1 MNVSN
6 AIQSRQSVRAFTQQP
21 VDPAV
26 LREILELAG
35 RAPSG
40 GNLQP
45 WKVHAVTGSAREA
58 LIQAVYATA
67 ATQPAGE
74 AADIRMYPEG
84 LQEPWRGR
92 RADCG
97 ERMYNALGIARDD
110 KPARFAQGAKN
121 LSFFNAPVGLV
132 VTMDRSLAESQ
143 MMDVG
148 MFIMSILLLAQ
159 ERGLAT
165 CPQASWQMWAP
176 TIRDALGLDESE
188 MVMAGIS
195 LGYADPGDAGA
206 DIRQP
211 RAALDDYASFHGFE
225 EH

>member
-1 MNVSN
+1 MNVSE
-6 AIQSRQSVRAFTQQP
+6 AINTRQSVRAFTDQP
-21 VDPAV
+21 VDLAT

-45 WKVHAVTGSAREA
+45 WKAHVVSGDAKEA

-67 ATQPAGE
+67 ADKPMGE
-74 AADIRMYPEG
+74 TADIQMYPQG
-84 LQEPWRGR
+84 LQDPWRQR

-97 ERMYNALGIARDD
+97 ERMYSVLGIARDD
-110 KPARFAQGAKN
+110 KGARFAQGAKN
-121 LSFFNAPVGLV
+121 LAFFGAPVGLFI
-132 VTMDRSLAESQ
+132 TADRSMVESQ

-165 CPQASWQMWAP
+165 CPQASWQMWAE
-176 TIRDALGLDESE
+176 TIRESLHLGGDE
-188 MVMAGIS
+188 MIMAGIS
-195 LGYADPGDAGA
+195 MGYADTDDVGA

-211 RAALDDYASFHGFE
+211 RVPLAEYATFSGFGE
-225 EH
+225 N

>member
-1 MNVSN
+1 MNVSE
-6 AIQSRQSVRAFTQQP
+6 AINTRQSVRAFTDRA
-21 VDPAV
+21 VDLATV
-26 LREILELAG
+26 QEIIELAG

-45 WKVHAVTGSAREA
+45 WKVHVVSGDAREA

-67 ATQPAGE
+67 ADKPMGE
-74 AADIRMYPEG
+74 TGDIRMYPQG
-84 LQEPWRGR
+84 LQDPWRQR

-97 ERMYNALGIARDD
+97 ERMYSVLGIARDD
-110 KPARFAQGAKN
+110 KAARY
-121 LSFFNAPVGLV
+121 APVGLFITAESSMV
-132 VTMDRSLAESQ
+132 ESQ

-176 TIRDALGLDESE
+176 TIRESLDLDGDE
-188 MVMAGIS
+188 MIMAGIS
-195 LGYADPGDAGA
+195 MGYADTDDMGA

-211 RAALDDYASFHGFE
+211 RVPLAEYATFSGFGGD
-225 EH
+225 